1 MADKQSNIKEQYFLV
16 FAIIIWTFIV
26 TTSRSLRPPNGFA
39 EAHWLLNYQF
49 GFIRR
54 GLIGSICSLFSEA
67 FNVQMTPAAISVLST
82 IALYGMSLAF
92 LFVFFRMIHR
102 HQNKMDTTILGII
115 FASSPF
121 IVLNAHYYG
130 YFDAVL
136 YILTIGSVMMIF
148 KRRLILSEFFSS
160 MAILV
165 HESYL
170 VVGMPVIFLAALVTK
185 QLEAERKTHRI
196 STALAIAVPVGVFLL
211 MPLCQRL
218 TTDTSALRAQIAER
232 LISFGFVSLRGIF
245 VAEFQ
250 TTSFIEYFQFQH
262 VNFFKNLFYPPVAAS
277 IGPTLITILVFIHL
291 AFHIRPFSLFSIG
304 VHSIILAPLV
314 LHTIAWDTARITSYT
329 IGSGFIVCWILL
341 ETRKIYPIRN
351 IFLLVALPTLIINI
365 FGNVPLTEDRVDRF
379 SFLYRFLLYLPPTI
393 MVLIGIFQNLQKDG
407 SVEIQNS
414 D

>member
-1 MADKQSNIKEQYFLV
+1 MADKHSSVKGQYFLV
-16 FAIIIWTFIV
+16 HAIIIWTFIA
-26 TTSRSLRPPNGFA
+26 TTSRSLRSPNGFA

-82 IALYGMSLAF
+82 ITLYGMSLAF

-121 IVLNAHYYG
+121 IVLNAHYFG

-148 KRRLILSEFFSS
+148 KRRLVLSEFFSS
-160 MAILV
+160 IAILV

-250 TTSFIEYFQFQH
+250 TTSFIEYFQLQH

-277 IGPTLITILVFIHL
+277 IGPALITILVFIHL
-291 AFHIRPFSLFSIG
+291 AFHIRPFSRFSIG

-314 LHTIAWDTARITSYT
+314 LHTVAWDTARITSYT
-329 IGSGFIVCWILL
+329 IGSGLMVCWILS

-365 FGNVPLTEDRVDRF
+365 FGNVPLTEDRIDRF
-379 SFLYRFLLYLPPTI
+379 SFLYRFLLYLPPII
-393 MVLIGIFQNLQKDG
+393 MVLIGIFQNLQRDG
-407 SVEIQNS
+407 SIEFQKR